1 MNNVLITGITGF
13 LGSNLALKLNEELF
27 ESKIVGVSRSQLTDY
42 NQEQLFGKEKKF
54 VMHYGDIYNYEFI
67 DSVINKYEIET
78 IFHLASNAI
87 VRSCDRNPLRCF
99 ESNIQGTWN
108 IFESARQNGTV
119 KSIVYASSDKYYGQ
133 TPELPYVE
141 KMSPNPVGPYE
152 VSKTCGDLIGSSYYL
167 NYGVP
172 IVRFRSANMFGS
184 RDLNLSRIVPNS
196 IRKLLNGE
204 APMIWSEVGN
214 YTREFIHVDDVVDA
228 LILLAKNITATKG
241 EAYNIGSL
249 QIFKVKEFARLI
261 CQAAKIPIVPAVVDK
276 EIEFKEIPEQ
286 YLDKSKIQDTLGWTA
301 EKTNCDFGKCLTET
315 IEWYKNYYRGL
326 K

>member
-13 LGSNLALKLNEELF
+13 LGSNLALKLSEELF
-27 ESKIVGVSRSQLTDY
+27 EPKIVGVARSSLTDY

-54 VMHYGDIYNYEFI
+54 IMHYGDIADYKFV

-78 IFHLASNAI
+78 IFHLASNPI

-99 ESNIQGTWN
+99 ESNIQGAWN

-133 TPELPYVE
+133 TPQLPYTE
-141 KMSPNPVGPYE
+141 HMAPNPVGPYE

-172 IVRFRSANMFGS
+172 ITRFRSANMFGP

-196 IRKLLNGE
+196 IRKLLNNE
-204 APMIWSEVGN
+204 APLIWTEVGN
-214 YTREFIHVDDVVDA
+214 YTREFIYVDDVVDA
-228 LILLAKNITATKG
+228 LISLAKNINATKG
-241 EAYNIGSL
+241 KAYNIGSL
-249 QIFKVKEFARLI
+249 QIFKVKEFAKLI
-261 CQAAKIPIVPAVVDK
+261 CQAAKVSIAPILMDK
-276 EIEFKEIPEQ
+276 EVSFKEIPEQ
-286 YLDKSKIQDTLGWTA
+286 YLDKSRIQEQLGWSA
-301 EKTNCDFGKCLTET
+301 EKTDREFGKCLTDT
-315 IEWYKNYYRGL
+315 IEWYRNYYAGL
-326 K
+326 V